1 MQEQTSPPEHHD
13 GLSGWLSYLAAHGSS
28 MDPKVRLRVYVLTL
42 TFALVVIWMP
52 VLAFVLLSEVTYTS
66 KFSLI
71 MPVTGAGQSVNLESI
86 GQATASTSSPFS
98 QSSVDPKVNYQA
110 IAMSKPVLKA
120 AAAAVDLEES
130 EFGKP
135 RIKLV
140 DLTALMNF
148 ELKGSTA
155 QQAHDKSWALFNAIQ
170 ARLEQLRKDEV
181 SERERYTN
189 ATLEAFSEKLGD
201 AQQRIVEFQKQ
212 SRIISLEQF
221 RYITLGMEDNRR
233 KIAAMRAQL
242 GNVKAR
248 IASLQEALGIDG
260 PQSARLLTL
269 QQDAQFQQVLERH
282 ATAAANLAEHRAR
295 FGDNNF
301 KVRDALQVERGLYSQ
316 LQSRARALGV
326 ELDVE
331 FPVLE
336 AFGRTAQSADS
347 MVQALAGLTVEASGL
362 SAELAAVE
370 AQLAQDEGRLAEGIG
385 EATTLEDLDRK
396 RQVALAVF
404 TTALAKVDLGR
415 SDNFSSYPMLQI
427 LSPPTKPYKA
437 DTLGRVLALV
447 GGILGSFFSATG
459 LLVLWFRKPFIQ
471 KILKSG

>member
-1 MQEQTSPPEHHD
+1 MQEHTPPPEHHD

-42 TFALVVIWMP
+42 AFALVVIWMP

-120 AAAAVDLEES
+120 AAAAVDLKES

-155 QQAHDKSWALFNAIQ
+155 QQAHDKSWALFNAMQ

-233 KIAAMRAQL
+233 KIASMHAQL
-242 GNVKAR
+242 GNVRAR
-248 IASLQEALGIDG
+248 TASLQDALGIDG
-260 PQSARLLTL
+260 TQSARLLIL

-282 ATAAANLAEHRAR
+282 AAAAASLAENRAR
-295 FGDNNF
+295 LGENNF
-301 KVRDALQVERGLYSQ
+301 KVRDSSAVERGLYNR
-316 LQSRARALGV
+316 LQSRAYALGV
-326 ELDVE
+326 DFNED

-336 AFGRTAQSADS
+336 AFGRAAQSSES
-347 MVQALAGLTVEASGL
+347 MVLSLAGLAVEASGL
-362 SAELAAVE
+362 RAELATLE
-370 AQLAQDEGRLAEGIG
+370 AQLARDEERLSAGIG

-415 SDNFSSYPMLQI
+415 SDNFASYPMLQV
-427 LSPPTKPYKA
+427 LSPPTLPYKA

-447 GGILGSFFSATG
+447 GGVLGSFFCATG

-471 KILKSG
+471 KILKSA